1 MSPSTRVGKYQCE
14 LCGIWKPTG
23 GKSIT
28 RVGTGFLGWRKHASE
43 GRAHN
48 THRGSSSTPR
58 LVSSFRF
65 SRRSPQPPPSP
76 SPPASPP
83 LLDPAAA
90 AASPTDL
97 RKKTQICEINVAGPS
112 VGNETNVAGLTLDR
126 EACEVQSPPSGTSV
140 HGSGKKRKK
149 SQVASVLDDY
159 LEHKKNQ
166 TNKTVEAFLEKKTR
180 GEESMDRCIHIF
192 EAMEDLT
199 DEEKAIAAE
208 VFENEL
214 YREMFLKLTIHNVR
228 LIWLRRK
235 ISFVECLFLLEEV
248 ATIVQLKL
256 TKVYQRFLLLF
267 CLNFSKSQ

>member
-1 MSPSTRVGKYQCE
+1 MSFTSTEPV
-14 LCGIWKPTG
+14 LH
-23 GKSIT
+23 
-28 RVGTGFLGWRKHASE
+28 VASVDE
-43 GRAHN
+43 PVLHVPRA
-48 THRGSSSTPR
+48 GS
-58 LVSSFRF
+58 
-65 SRRSPQPPPSP
+65 
-76 SPPASPP
+76 
-83 LLDPAAA
+83 
-90 AASPTDL
+90 
-97 RKKTQICEINVAGPS
+97 EINVAGPS

-256 TKVYQRFLLLF
+256 TKVYQSNVCQTDIGHMCPRGLYHTWEQQCRYCPCRLWLAGVARYLLP
-267 CLNFSKSQ
+267 NEASKFQL

>member
-1 MSPSTRVGKYQCE
+1 MQEEKRAVHTSSLTGAMKIKEVLEGHE
-14 LCGIWKPTG
+14 IWSKVEFRMEQD
-23 GKSIT
+23 I
-28 RVGTGFLGWRKHASE
+28 F
-43 GRAHN
+43 RAI
-48 THRGSSSTPR
+48 
-58 LVSSFRF
+58 VSSVDEPVLHVPRAG
-65 SRRSPQPPPSP
+65 S
-76 SPPASPP
+76 
-83 LLDPAAA
+83 
-90 AASPTDL
+90 
-97 RKKTQICEINVAGPS
+97 EINVARPS
-112 VGNETNVAGLTLDR
+112 VGSETNVAGLTLDR

-166 TNKTVEAFLEKKTR
+166 TDKTMDAFLEKKTR
-180 GEESMDRCIHIF
+180 GEESIDRCIHIF

-235 ISFVECLFLLEEV
+235 I
-248 ATIVQLKL
+248 
-256 TKVYQRFLLLF
+256 RF
-267 CLNFSKSQ
+267 

>member
-1 MSPSTRVGKYQCE
+1 MKKHFDFFIGSIARGDMSFTSTEPV
-14 LCGIWKPTG
+14 LH
-23 GKSIT
+23 
-28 RVGTGFLGWRKHASE
+28 VASVDE
-43 GRAHN
+43 PVLHVPRA
-48 THRGSSSTPR
+48 GS
-58 LVSSFRF
+58 
-65 SRRSPQPPPSP
+65 
-76 SPPASPP
+76 
-83 LLDPAAA
+83 
-90 AASPTDL
+90 
-97 RKKTQICEINVAGPS
+97 EINVAGPS
-112 VGNETNVAGLTLDR
+112 VGSETNVAGLTLDR

-166 TNKTVEAFLEKKTR
+166 TDKTVEAFLEKKTR

-235 ISFVECLFLLEEV
+235 IRYVYIYALPSSLK
-248 ATIVQLKL
+248 TIVNSKE
-256 TKVYQRFLLLF
+256 TCVFTSFLISVGLHLPDRWRRCDGWLLQYGL
-267 CLNFSKSQ
+267 CNVFSNKISSVIF

>member
-1 MSPSTRVGKYQCE
+1 MSFTSTEPV
-14 LCGIWKPTG
+14 LH
-23 GKSIT
+23 
-28 RVGTGFLGWRKHASE
+28 VASVDE
-43 GRAHN
+43 PVLHVPRA
-48 THRGSSSTPR
+48 GS
-58 LVSSFRF
+58 
-65 SRRSPQPPPSP
+65 
-76 SPPASPP
+76 
-83 LLDPAAA
+83 
-90 AASPTDL
+90 
-97 RKKTQICEINVAGPS
+97 EINVARPS
-112 VGNETNVAGLTLDR
+112 VGSETNVAGLTLDR

-166 TNKTVEAFLEKKTR
+166 TDKTMEAFLEKKTR

-235 ISFVECLFLLEEV
+235 IRYVYIYALPSSLK
-248 ATIVQLKL
+248 TIVNSKE
-256 TKVYQRFLLLF
+256 TCVFTSFLISVGLHLPDRWRRCDGWLLQYGL
-267 CLNFSKSQ
+267 CNVFSNKISSVIF